1 MMNESPAIFKRVSIL
16 IPTYNEEHYIA
27 NCLDSILMNDYPHDF
42 LEILV
47 IDGKSTDGTKE
58 IVQRYIERHHFVRL
72 LENPKRIQAAAL
84 NIGIR
89 EATGEIIICMSAHA
103 VYAPD
108 YIRQCV
114 TLLQETGA
122 ANVGGLM
129 SAVGQ
134 DYLSNSIAIA
144 LSLPFGV
151 GDARY
156 RYSNKEEWVDTV
168 FGGCWHKK
176 TLEALGGF
184 NEEWIVNEDY
194 ELNYRLRQMGG
205 KILFS
210 PKIRCQY
217 FVRRSLRALARQF
230 FRYGFWRVKTLAAY
244 PDSLR
249 WRQLVPPLFVL
260 MLLASLTMLLVF
272 WPASIVIPGLYLG
285 ANVIASVQAARH
297 RGWQYL
303 PVLPLV
309 FTTVHMSWGLGFLFG
324 LGHFGVPRLSWKSV
338 MRAFRSP
345 TCL

>member
-1 MMNESPAIFKRVSIL
+1 MSSESLVALKRISIL

-27 NCLDSILMNDYPHDF
+27 GCLDSILMNDYPQDF

-47 IDGKSTDGTKE
+47 IDGGSTDFTRE
-58 IVQRYIERHHFVRL
+58 IVQRYIERYHFIRL
-72 LENPKRIQAAAL
+72 LENPKRIQAEAL

-134 DYLSNSIAIA
+134 DYLSNGIAIA
-144 LSLPFGV
+144 LSSPFGI

-156 RYSNKEEWVDTV
+156 RYSDREEWVDTV
-168 FGGCWHKK
+168 FAGCWYKK

-184 NEEWIVNEDY
+184 NEEWVVNEDY

-230 FRYGFWRVKTLAAY
+230 FRYGFWRVKTLVAY

-249 WRQLVPPLFVL
+249 WRQLVPPLFIL
-260 MLLASLTMLLVF
+260 MLIASLTMLPVFGLV
-272 WPASIVIPGLYLG
+272 SIVIPGLYIG
-285 ANVIASVQAARH
+285 VNVIASLQAARH

-309 FTTVHMSWGLGFLFG
+309 FTTIHISWGLGFLFG
-324 LGHFGVPRLSWKSV
+324 LGCFGIPRLSWRSV

-345 TCL
+345 RCL